1 MTDLFA
7 EKARDW
13 DANDRRTRL
22 ASAIGASIMDKVRL
36 HDKMIVLDFGAGT
49 GLITSRIAPLVN
61 RVVAIDTSQA
71 MLDELRSKPELTDR
85 VEIVCRDLLAEPLDE
100 RFDLIV
106 SAMTLHHVEDTAALL
121 RSFHRHLQDGG
132 TVALADLD
140 EEDGSFHPPETR
152 GVFHNGFNRGQLRT
166 LLQSQ
171 GFDRVE
177 FNTAHTIEGEDRD
190 YPVFLVTASKA

>member
-7 EKARDW
+7 EKAKDW

-22 ASAIGASIMDKVRL
+22 ASAIGASILDNIHL
-36 HDKMIVLDFGAGT
+36 HEDMIVLDFGAGT
-49 GLITSRIAPLVN
+49 GLITSRIAPLVKK
-61 RVVAIDTSQA
+61 VVAVDTSEA
-71 MLDELRSKPELTDR
+71 MLDKLRSKPEMEER
-85 VEIVCRDLLAEPLDE
+85 VEIVCRDLLAEPLDA

-121 RSFHRHLQDGG
+121 RSFHRHLKDGG
-132 TVALADLD
+132 LVALADLD

-152 GVFHNGFNRGQLRT
+152 GVFHNGFDRDELRAI
-166 LLQSQ
+166 LQDQ

-177 FNTAHTIEGEDRD
+177 FSTAHTIAGEERD
-190 YPVFLVTASKA
+190 YPVFLVTARKA